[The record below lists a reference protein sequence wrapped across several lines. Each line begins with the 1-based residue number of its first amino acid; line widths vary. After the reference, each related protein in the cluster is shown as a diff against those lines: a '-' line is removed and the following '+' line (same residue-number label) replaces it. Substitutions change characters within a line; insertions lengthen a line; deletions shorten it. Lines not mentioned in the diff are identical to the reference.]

1 MDIKKLIAELIAV
14 TTGEIDHTGNGLCPD
29 HIEGFD
35 SRDPGCPACKIL
47 TKAAAEHEEMER
59 RQREAEGHVTA
70 RIDEAVE
77 AEREAC
83 AKVCEQQIR
92 RAGDEMTFYT
102 AVGQCAA
109 AIRTRSIQPARGE
122 G

>member
-1 MDIKKLIAELIAV
+1 MRIEMDIEKLIAV
-14 TTGEIDHTGNGLCPD
+14 TTGKIPHDYRGFCPD
-29 HIEGFD
+29 KLQPD
-35 SRDPGCPACKIL
+35 SRDDECPACKIL
-47 TKAAAEHEEMER
+47 TEAAAEHDAMEHR
-59 RQREAEGHVTA
+59 LREAEGHVHA
-70 RIDEAVE
+70 LIDEAVE